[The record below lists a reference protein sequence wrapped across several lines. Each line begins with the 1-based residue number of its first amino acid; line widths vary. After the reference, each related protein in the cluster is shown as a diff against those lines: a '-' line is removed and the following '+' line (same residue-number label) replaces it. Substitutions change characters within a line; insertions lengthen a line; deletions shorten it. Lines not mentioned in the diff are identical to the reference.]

1 MTPEQIRLE
10 CLRLVH
16 RHDHTAEQVTARAK
30 SYEAYV
36 SGDTAKAP
44 SAAKA
49 KKGAAKAA
57 T

>member
-30 SYEAYV
+30 TYEAYV

-44 SAAKA
+44 SATRA
-49 KKGAAKAA
+49 KGAAKAA
-57 T
+57 N